1 MKKELKQHLLGI
13 LYEHFEKR
21 YYNALHNKQS
31 TVKYTKW
38 LDQLNNKKV
47 ESQELIDCLLQ
58 IKESTKLHDMPLFID
73 DLINN
78 KLIKDCD
85 VSGLIKNFET
95 PSFF

>member
-21 YYNALHNKQS
+21 YYNALHQKQS
-31 TVKYTKW
+31 IIKYQKW
-38 LDQLNNKKV
+38 LGQLNNRKI
-47 ESQELIDCLLQ
+47 ESKELIDCLLQ
-58 IKESTKLHDMPLFID
+58 IKESTKLYDMPLFID
-73 DLINN
+73 NLIANRLIN
-78 KLIKDCD
+78 DRD